1 MRNLVHI
8 DCTLRDGG
16 YYNNWDFSEDLI
28 NQYLK
33 VMKFLN
39 IDFCELGYRFSKNNG
54 FKGSCAFTSEDFL
67 KSLDIPNGLN
77 IAIMIDGKELQ
88 TENKFSKETLFR
100 LVPIPAMQSKV
111 ALIRLLVQLIC

>member
-39 IDFCELGYRFSKNNG
+39 IDFVN
-54 FKGSCAFTSEDFL
+54 
-67 KSLDIPNGLN
+67 LDIDFQK
-77 IAIMIDGKELQ
+77 IMDLKDL
-88 TENKFSKETLFR
+88 
-100 LVPIPAMQSKV
+100 
-111 ALIRLLVQLIC
+111 ALLHQRIF